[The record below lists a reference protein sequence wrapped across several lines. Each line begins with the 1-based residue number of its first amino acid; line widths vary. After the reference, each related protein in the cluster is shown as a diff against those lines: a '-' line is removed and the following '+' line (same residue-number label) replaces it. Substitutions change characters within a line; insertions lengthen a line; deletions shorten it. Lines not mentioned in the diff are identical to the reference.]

1 MPEDDPSSRQT
12 GEGRADRLRGRKL
25 LLAALLACT
34 FLTALD
40 VLVVG
45 TAMPTIVSQLGGM
58 SLYTW
63 VFSSYLLSST
73 VTVPLYGKLADIYGR
88 KPIFAFG
95 TIVFLLGSALCGV
108 AEDMTQ
114 LVAFRVIQGLGAGA
128 VFPVTLTIV
137 GDVFSLEER
146 ARIIGFFSATWG
158 IAGIVGPVV
167 GGFITDYLSWRLI
180 FFVNLPVGAVALAM
194 LWPTFRERVQR
205 RERRIDYLGAVTLTL
220 GLTALMVA
228 LLEAGETLPRL
239 SVTAIA
245 LFGASAVLLAIF
257 GWHERRAAEPII
269 PPALLTRRLIL
280 VAGLCVFLNGVM
292 NAGTGTF
299 VPVFAQG
306 VLGGTATLAGAVL
319 IPTSFTWTAGSI
331 IGGRVL
337 LRIGYRSTVSLGA
350 FTIALGALQLATV
363 AETSPIWVVLVAVG
377 MIGLG
382 MGFSMS
388 SLTIAVQ
395 NAVPWNQRGVVT
407 STNQFFRSIGQ
418 AIGVAALG
426 AVFNNAMGAGLAG
439 TGHDLAITNAVL
451 DPIARGALDP
461 SLVASVRTVLD
472 GSIQAVFVILVA
484 TAVVNVL
491 VATQLPGGS
500 AKEHAWESRP
510 HPGGP
515 GATPSDARTGA

>member
-1 MPEDDPSSRQT
+1 VPEDGPGAR
-12 GEGRADRLRGRKL
+12 RAEDRSADTLRGRRL

-73 VTVPLYGKLADIYGR
+73 VTVPVYGKLADTYGR
-88 KPIFAFG
+88 KPVFAFG

-108 AEDMTQ
+108 AQDMTQ
-114 LVAFRVIQGLGAGA
+114 LVAFRIIQGLGAGA

-146 ARIIGFFSATWG
+146 ARIVGFFSATWG

-167 GGFITDYLSWRLI
+167 GGFITDYLNWRLI
-180 FFVNLPVGAVALAM
+180 FLVNLPVGAVALAM
-194 LWPTFRERVQR
+194 LWSTFRERVRR
-205 RERRIDYLGAVTLTL
+205 REHQIDYLGAATLTI
-220 GLTALMVA
+220 GLTALMLA
-228 LLEAGETLPRL
+228 LLEAGETLPGL
-239 SVTAIA
+239 SATAIA
-245 LFGASAVLLAIF
+245 LFGASAALLAFF

-337 LRIGYRSTVSLGA
+337 LRIGYRSTVLLGA
-350 FTIALGALQLATV
+350 LMIALGALQFATV
-363 AETSPIWVVLVAVG
+363 GETSPIWVVLAAVG
-377 MIGLG
+377 VIGLG

-426 AVFNNAMGAGLAG
+426 AVFNLSMGTGLAG
-439 TGHDLAITNAVL
+439 TGHDLGIANAVL

-461 SLVASVRTVLD
+461 TLVASVRTILD

-500 AKEHAWESRP
+500 AKEHAWQP
-510 HPGGP
+510 HPRPGGP